1 MPMPTPITL
10 YTYTNEHV
18 HTYLYIVHCT
28 YVVASTQCLYELGD
42 TAEHKHA
49 THFGGGG
56 PFAGGGLL
64 GGGGF
69 RLSPDGGGGRDPPG
83 GGGLEGLP
91 PPLFPEE
98 GLVGVVMTSL
108 GPGD

>member
-1 MPMPTPITL
+1 MYIACISIDAVPIMNRETL
-10 YTYTNEHV
+10 LNT
-18 HTYLYIVHCT
+18 
-28 YVVASTQCLYELGD
+28 
-42 TAEHKHA
+42 HKHA

-83 GGGLEGLP
+83 GGGLVGFP
-91 PPLFPEE
+91 PPPFPEE

-108 GPGD
+108 GP